1 MEIVIIFCLLLL
13 ILVTGLPVFLSLGSL
28 AAGILLLS
36 GQNLASL
43 PACFYGS
50 MDHFVL
56 LAVPLFMLMAQI
68 MTKGGVGDDLY
79 DFVNVWLR
87 HLPGGLAMT
96 TVVTCALFAAICGSS
111 TATAITIGIAAIPAM
126 VRYKYDK
133 SFVLGLVAAG
143 GTLGILIPPSGPMI
157 IFGAVT
163 DTSVG
168 KLFIAGIL
176 PGLLIAF
183 MFLIYCWFHSSR
195 IPELA
200 SAEPSTWQERW
211 KAFKRAALSLV
222 MPPVIVGGI
231 YVGIFTPT
239 EAAGVGATLS
249 FIICFLIYRRLGPK
263 DMLPILKDTV
273 KTTAMIFMIIGAA
286 NYFGQVL
293 TINQIPQ
300 TIVRLAVDMELGK
313 WTFLIFV
320 NLLLLFL
327 GCFLEVVSCIL
338 IVVPILFPIIL
349 ALGIDPVWFAIIFT
363 VNMELAL
370 ITPPVGM
377 NLYVLL
383 GITDTDMKEMLKGV
397 WPFILILVLALVII
411 MAFPQLSLWLTTFIR

>member
-1 MEIVIIFCLLLL
+1 MEIFIIFVLLLAIL
-13 ILVTGLPVFLSLGSL
+13 ITGLPVFISLSSL

-36 GQNLASL
+36 GQNLHSL

-50 MDHFVL
+50 MDNFVL
-56 LAVPLFMLMAQI
+56 LAIPLFMLMAQI
-68 MTKGGVGDDLY
+68 MTKGGVGDDLF

-111 TATAITIGIAAIPAM
+111 TATAVTIGIAAIPAM
-126 VRYKYDK
+126 QRYNYDK

-157 IFGAVT
+157 IYGAVT
-163 DTSVG
+163 NASVG
-168 KLFIAGIL
+168 KLFIAGIV
-176 PGLLIAF
+176 PGLLITILF
-183 MFLIYCWFHSSR
+183 ILYCWYHSAKL
-195 IPELA
+195 PALA
-200 SAEPSTWQERW
+200 SLPPCSWQERRHALR
-211 KAFKRAALSLV
+211 KAALSLV

-231 YVGIFTPT
+231 YLGYFTPT
-239 EAAGVGATLS
+239 EAAGIGATMS
-249 FIICFLIYRRLGPK
+249 FVICFLINRRLGFK
-263 DMLPILKDTV
+263 DAIPILTDTI

-300 TIVRLAVDMELGK
+300 QIVQLAVDLKMSK
-313 WTFLIFV
+313 WTFLVFV

-338 IVVPILFPIIL
+338 IVVPILFPIVL
-349 ALGIDPVWFAIIFT
+349 SLGIDPIWFGIIFT
-363 VNMELAL
+363 INMELAL

-377 NLYVLL
+377 NVYVLL
-383 GITDTDMKEMLKGV
+383 GIADTNMGEILKGIL
-397 WPFILILVLALVII
+397 PFILLLVIGLVLVML
-411 MAFPQLSLWLTTFIR
+411 FPQLSLWLPEFMG

>member
-1 MEIVIIFCLLLL
+1 LEIAIIFSLLL
-13 ILVTGLPVFLSLGSL
+13 ILLITGLPVFLALGSL
-28 AAGILLLS
+28 AAGILLFT

-43 PACFYGS
+43 PAGFYGS

-111 TATAITIGIAAIPAM
+111 TATAVTIGIAALPAM
-126 VRYKYDK
+126 VRYKYEK

-176 PGLLIAF
+176 PGLLITLI
-183 MFLIYCWFHSSR
+183 FLAYCWFHSSR
-195 IPELA
+195 IPELT

-211 KAFKRAALSLV
+211 NAFKRASLSLV
-222 MPPVIVGGI
+222 MPPLIVGGI
-231 YVGIFTPT
+231 YAGVFTPT
-239 EAAGVGATLS
+239 EAASVGATLS
-249 FIICFLIYRRLGPK
+249 FIICFLIYRRLGSK
-263 DMLPILKDTV
+263 DILPILKDTV
-273 KTTAMIFMIIGAA
+273 KTTAMIFMIIGGA
-286 NYFGQVL
+286 NYFSQVL

-300 TIVRLAVDMELGK
+300 QIVQFAVDMELGK

-349 ALGIDPVWFAIIFT
+349 ALEIDPIWFAVIFT

-383 GITDTDMKEMLKGV
+383 GITNTNMREMLKGI
-397 WPFILILVLALVII
+397 WPFILLLMMSLVII
-411 MAFPQLSLWLTTFIR
+411 MAFPQISLWLTTFIR